1 MAHPR
6 GVERVPERRGK
17 PYFFEIEQGQ
27 KGQNPGPAR
36 TKART
41 KMWETVVGSLVE
53 ASAEIKPMPEGVEFV
68 GNWEVDEDVEPTV
81 VVLN

>member
-6 GVERVPERRGK
+6 DVERVAERRGK
-17 PYFFEIEQGQ
+17 PCFFEFGQGL

-41 KMWETVVGSLVE
+41 KMWERVVGSLVE
-53 ASAEIKPMPEGVEFV
+53 ADPQIMPMPERVEFV
-68 GNWEVDEDVEPTV
+68 GNWEVDEDVERS
-81 VVLN
+81 